1 MNILYTTDDKFV
13 GKVGASICSVFDNNK
28 SMEQISVYII
38 GQDISKENRRKLKE
52 LSQIYRRSIEIIELE
67 NLKNYFDFEFDTSGW
82 NQIVLARLL
91 LDKLLPDYIERI
103 IYLDGDTINIS
114 NLQSLWETDLNG
126 KVLGACIEATV
137 DQKRKIDLEMDG
149 IPYINAGVLL
159 FDLKRWKEEHCFDRI
174 MEYYRRRGGRLFA
187 NDQDVINAVLK
198 ESIYYL
204 PPKYNF
210 YNIYWFY
217 PYSVLKKLMGKA
229 VYYEKEIFTDSL
241 DNPAIIHY
249 LGEERPWRKGNHH
262 KFKKHFQ
269 LYHSKTP
276 WKDEA
281 MEEGWG
287 AYFLCWDI
295 FNKIL
300 HPFPMLRYRIIN
312 VLIPWFMIWRKK
324 QLNKEKRQ
332 AKK

>member
-52 LSQIYRRSIEIIELE
+52 LSQIYGRSIEIIELE

-187 NDQDVINAVLK
+187 NDQDAINGALRG
-198 ESIYYL
+198 EIRRIS
-204 PPKYNF
+204 PKYN
-210 YNIYWFY
+210 YYTSYIYY
-217 PYSVLKKLMGKA
+217 PYKALKKFQAPYPFMPEEEYDDAGQHP
-229 VYYEKEIFTDSL
+229 V
-241 DNPAIIHY
+241 IIHY
-249 LGEERPWRKGNHH
+249 LGEERPWREGCRHP
-262 KFKKHFQ
+262 FQ
-269 LYHSKTP
+269 KEFDHYLSLTP
-276 WKDEA
+276 WANMQKES
-281 MEEGWG
+281 GWTT
-287 AYFLCWDI
+287 YYKFFYL
-295 FNKIL
+295 FNKL
-300 HPFPMLRYRIIN
+300 VKPFPSLRVWVIGTFA
-312 VLIPWFMIWRKK
+312 PAFMRMRKK
-324 QLNKEKRQ
+324 QLRKQ
-332 AKK
+332 GD